1 MCAMAELELIR
12 SRHDRRVF
20 EVDGVGALRL
30 GGFFSR
36 AATARAGGASWS
48 FERRGLWDNTIE
60 ARDATGAEVG
70 SFGPRAIRRGG
81 TLRWGGR
88 EFELRPVSSW
98 RERYALLDG
107 ERELARLDGKG
118 WGKRPVAV
126 SIDEASAVE
135 PGLLLFAV
143 YLVRR
148 LADDANTAAGA
159 GSTAAATG

>member
-1 MCAMAELELIR
+1 M
-12 SRHDRRVF
+12 
-20 EVDGVGALRL
+20 GALRL
-30 GGFFSR
+30 GGIFSR
-36 AATARAGGASWS
+36 GATARAGGASWS
-48 FERRGLWDNTIE
+48 FVRRGLWDRTIE
-60 ARDATGAEVG
+60 ARDAAGAEVG

-98 RERYALLDG
+98 KERYALLDG
-107 ERELARLDGKG
+107 GRELARLDGKG

-126 SIDEASAVE
+126 SIDEPGAVE

-148 LADDANTAAGA
+148 LAEDANTAAGA
-159 GSTAAATG
+159 GSTGAATG

>member
-1 MCAMAELELIR
+1 L
-12 SRHDRRVF
+12 
-20 EVDGVGALRL
+20 
-30 GGFFSR
+30 
-36 AATARAGGASWS
+36 
-48 FERRGLWDNTIE
+48 
-60 ARDATGAEVG
+60 
-70 SFGPRAIRRGG
+70 
-81 TLRWGGR
+81 
-88 EFELRPVSSW
+88 ELRPVSSW

-148 LADDANTAAGA
+148 LADDANTAASA
-159 GSTAAATG
+159 GSTRAATG